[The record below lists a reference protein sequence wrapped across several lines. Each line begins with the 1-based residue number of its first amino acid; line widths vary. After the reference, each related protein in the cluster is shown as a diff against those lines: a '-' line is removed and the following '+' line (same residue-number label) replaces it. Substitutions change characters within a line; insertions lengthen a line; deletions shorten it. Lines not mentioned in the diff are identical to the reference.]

1 MKIKANDIVAML
13 KKLDEI
19 EEKAGRAF
27 SSCEQDDLQ
36 SAVEKM
42 RELRA
47 MLYSLLA
54 AGQEE
59 QNPVPSPAP
68 CPVTYPVIVPFW
80 EAPWWETT
88 RITCASRA

>member
-1 MKIKANDIVAML
+1 MKIKAEDIVAML
-13 KKLDEI
+13 KKIDEL
-19 EEKAGRAF
+19 EEKAARAF
-27 SSCEQDDLQ
+27 SSCEQEDLQ
-36 SAVEKM
+36 AAVEKM

-47 MLYSLLA
+47 MLYSLLV

-59 QNPVPSPAP
+59 QNPSPAP

>member
-1 MKIKANDIVAML
+1 MKINAEDIVAML
-13 KKLDEI
+13 KKIDEI
-19 EEKAGRAF
+19 EEKAACAF
-27 SSCEQDDLQ
+27 SSCEQEDLQ
-36 SAVEKM
+36 AAAEKM

-59 QNPVPSPAP
+59 QNP